1 MKTFDINNKFPIPV
15 IKLVFSLWIFLLI
28 KFLKDVMTGRAI
40 GFPNCFSLLFLV
52 LKNARTRLDLLSARL
67 KNGPIVRSFT
77 TSRRKLRLCS
87 D

>member
-1 MKTFDINNKFPIPV
+1 
-15 IKLVFSLWIFLLI
+15 
-28 KFLKDVMTGRAI
+28 MTGRAI
-40 GFPNCFSLLFLV
+40 GFPNCFFLLFLV

-67 KNGPIVRSFT
+67 KNGPIVTSFT